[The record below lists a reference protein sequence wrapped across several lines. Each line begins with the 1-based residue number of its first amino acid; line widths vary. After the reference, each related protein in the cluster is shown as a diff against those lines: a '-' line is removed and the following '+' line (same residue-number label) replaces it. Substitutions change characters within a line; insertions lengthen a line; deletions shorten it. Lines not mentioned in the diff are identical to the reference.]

1 MKNIFKRS
9 VKKETASMIQKLDN
23 NQLEKVIGGTDE
35 AERITFKAKE
45 GATMAVTTDTDVR
58 QIATS
63 EGPRY
68 Q

>member
-1 MKNIFKRS
+1 MKNLFKKTA
-9 VKKETASMIQKLDN
+9 KKEANSTIEKLEK
-23 NQLEKVIGGTDE
+23 NQLAKVIGGTDE

-45 GATMAVTTDTDVR
+45 GATLAYASEGDTR